1 MIRIEGIKLL
11 IPGCKMEEQRGK
23 SEMTKL
29 SERVLWLEFSIRMK
43 TKFDRNEKVL
53 KAYSGR
59 AISEF
64 KIT

>member
-11 IPGCKMEEQRGK
+11 IPGCKMKEQQGK